1 MLPQNAPIP
10 HPAAKARQSRNHRA
24 VWELDR
30 PTFGL
35 RIVKRRNKSR
45 RVGRD
50 LLQFLARSHVFPHVV
65 ADQPRS
71 NAALYSGR
79 NSSAGLT
86 SWSTLS
92 FRRCGGP
99 ADRAK

>member
-1 MLPQNAPIP
+1 
-10 HPAAKARQSRNHRA
+10 
-24 VWELDR
+24 
-30 PTFGL
+30 L

-65 ADQPRS
+65 RRP
-71 NAALYSGR
+71 AALQRGFVFGQEFER
-79 NSSAGLT
+79 GFDQLEHVV
-86 SWSTLS
+86 L
-92 FRRCGGP
+92 RRCGGP